1 MKLFSTG
8 AIAVACALLVAACG
22 SKSESGAVEENE
34 GQVADEDAEQ
44 SPRADRPAVGEGGE
58 ETAEGETKSG
68 GSVSAAEPEP
78 LQVPNEKLSASHILL
93 MFKEAPKARSGVER
107 TREEAEKLAAELHEK
122 LEEGADFAELA
133 REHSDCPSGKREGG
147 DLGVFPARKMV
158 QEFSRAVLEMAVGE
172 ISEPVETPFGFHIIK
187 RQQVLEA
194 HARHILVMHEGSK
207 RKPSSVTRSKQ
218 EAREL
223 IEQLE
228 EKLEQGADFAELA
241 REHSDCPSGKRAG
254 GDLGTF
260 SKGDMAPE
268 FEKTAFQLEEK
279 EISDVVET
287 DFGFHLIQRLP

>member
-1 MKLFSTG
+1 MKLFSFG

-22 SKSESGAVEENE
+22 SKSESGAVEESE
-34 GQVADEDAEQ
+34 GEAVDEGEGRSQ
-44 SPRADRPAVGEGGE
+44 EVDRPAAGKDGEEAGEGE
-58 ETAEGETKSG
+58 SESG

-78 LQVPNEKLSASHILL
+78 VQVPNEKLSASHILL

-122 LEEGADFAELA
+122 LKKGADLAELA
-133 REHSDCPSGKREGG
+133 REHSDCPSGEREGG

-158 QEFSRAVLEMAVGE
+158 PEFSRALLEMGVGE

-207 RKPSSVTRSKQ
+207 RRPSSVTRSKK

-228 EKLEQGADFAELA
+228 EKLEEGADFAELA

-260 SKGDMAPE
+260 SKGDMSPE